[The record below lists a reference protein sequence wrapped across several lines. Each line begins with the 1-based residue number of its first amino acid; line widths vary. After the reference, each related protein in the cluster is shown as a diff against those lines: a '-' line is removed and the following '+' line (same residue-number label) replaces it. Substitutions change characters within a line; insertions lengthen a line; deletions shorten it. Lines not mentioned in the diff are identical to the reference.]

1 MCNLMGTVNMVS
13 LFEAFFYYLSGD
25 LVYLL
30 FSGFLS
36 LSHLSSI
43 TVVHSYLFRKRE
55 GSFLGGGGVV
65 FSGIHHFSPVVACYK
80 KATIKQLSD

>member
-13 LFEAFFYYLSGD
+13 LKLFYYLSGD

-43 TVVHSYLFRKRE
+43 TVVHSYLFRKWE
-55 GSFLGGGGVV
+55 GSFFRGRWGGI
-65 FSGIHHFSPVVACYK
+65 FWDTSLQPCCSM
-80 KATIKQLSD
+80 L